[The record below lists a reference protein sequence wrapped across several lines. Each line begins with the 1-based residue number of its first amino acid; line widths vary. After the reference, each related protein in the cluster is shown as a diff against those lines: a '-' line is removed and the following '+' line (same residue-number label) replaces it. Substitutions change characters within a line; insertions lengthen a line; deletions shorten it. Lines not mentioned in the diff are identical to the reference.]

1 MTSFV
6 QTRARNTDV
15 QTSHIAASNAT
26 GLKAAYER
34 LQIRKAIVGSSG
46 LTGKEVASKL
56 GMPFVVVSRRI
67 SEVHGIKRNGD
78 RRDNSAVWVGA

>member
-6 QTRARNTDV
+6 QTRARTSDE
-15 QTSHIAASNAT
+15 QTSHIAASNAI

-67 SEVHGIKRNGD
+67 SEVHGIKRNGE
-78 RRDNSAVWVGA
+78 RRDNSSVWVAA